1 MDTCD
6 REAITWT
13 ATTAGISGEMVRD
26 MMLVAIERRFGNY
39 HAPHRVDFSP
49 ITADP
54 NPNFWTDGTREFS
67 AK

>member
-26 MMLVAIERRFGNY
+26 MMLVAIE
-39 HAPHRVDFSP
+39 HRVDFSP

>member
-1 MDTCD
+1 
-6 REAITWT
+6 
-13 ATTAGISGEMVRD
+13 